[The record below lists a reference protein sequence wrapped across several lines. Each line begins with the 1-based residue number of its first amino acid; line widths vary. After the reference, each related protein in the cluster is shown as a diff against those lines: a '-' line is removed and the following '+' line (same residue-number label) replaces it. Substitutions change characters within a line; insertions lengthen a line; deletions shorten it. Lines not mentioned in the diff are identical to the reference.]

1 MSLTFY
7 ALLWPHPGTTDALI
21 AYEDKVLPLVTDH
34 GARYCNAHEATAP
47 TADHWKCSYSNSP
60 PPRHSTPT

>member
-7 ALLWPHPGTTDALI
+7 ALLWPHPGTADALI

-34 GARYCNAHEATAP
+34 GGKVMQRA
-47 TADHWKCSYSNSP
+47 
-60 PPRHSTPT
+60 